1 MSVQLSGI
9 IPPVITSFDSNG
21 EFDEKAQREV
31 INFLTP
37 KVNGFYP
44 NGTYGSGPLMTIE
57 ERKRSAEVIID
68 EVNGRVPVMVHV
80 GAINTQQ
87 TVELAKHA
95 EQIGADAV
103 GTIPPYYYK
112 YPEEDLLNHFRAVL
126 EAVDIPVF
134 VYNNP
139 ELSNNPISENLLKKL
154 AGEGL
159 AGVKDSSF
167 DLITFYNFLIGI
179 NPSNFTHIIGTEA
192 ISAAAV
198 HAGAKGVI
206 SGLANVWPELMAE
219 LWQALQS
226 DKGSKAGEVQL
237 RVLKARSILKYAP
250 TLVSCYAV
258 LKMRGINAGLPRK
271 PYLPLSKEMEQK
283 VHSEFKK
290 MGLF

>member
-9 IPPVITSFDSNG
+9 IPPVITSFDSKGN
-21 EFDEKAQREV
+21 FDEKAQREV
-31 INFLTP
+31 ISFLTP

-126 EAVDIPVF
+126 KAVDIPVF

-139 ELSNNPISENLLKKL
+139 ELSNNPISEILLKKL

-179 NPSNFTHIIGTEA
+179 DKSNFTHIIGTEA

-226 DKGSKAGEVQL
+226 DKGREAGEVQL

-258 LKMRGINAGLPRK
+258 LKMRGINAGFPRK
-271 PYLPLSKEMEQK
+271 PYLPLSNEMEQK
-283 VHSEFKK
+283 VYSELKK